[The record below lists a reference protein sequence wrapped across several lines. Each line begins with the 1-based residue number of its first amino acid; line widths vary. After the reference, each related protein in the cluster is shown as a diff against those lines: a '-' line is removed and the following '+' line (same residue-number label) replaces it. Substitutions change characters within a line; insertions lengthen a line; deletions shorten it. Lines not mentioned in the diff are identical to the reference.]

1 MFGDIQEYVRA
12 YIDMSVSG
20 NILFFKLEQ
29 YFKHFKL
36 EGSISPV
43 EGLNLTYKQKNNMV
57 FNINNLYTIIGRDQ
71 EPGWKTN
78 NRSTVLK
85 CPGQIAPVDY
95 EYDKYST
102 IALTDEFIFQQMTL
116 HDEPTMLS
124 NLCSTFYT
132 EAKLPYDCITITNED
147 DNSIEQKTERLKRC
161 TIRFLNLTELL

>member
-1 MFGDIQEYVRA
+1 MFGDIQEYVRS

-36 EGSISPV
+36 ETSVSPV
-43 EGLNLTYKQKNNMV
+43 QGLNLTYKQKYNMV
-57 FNINNLYTIIGRDQ
+57 LHLNNLYTIIGIDQ
-71 EPGWKTN
+71 DPGYKTN
-78 NRSTVLK
+78 SRSTVLK
-85 CPGQIAPVDY
+85 CPGIVAPIDY
-95 EYDKYST
+95 EYDNYST
-102 IALTDEFIFQQMTL
+102 IALSDEFIFQQMTL

-124 NLCSTFYT
+124 ILCSTFYT

-161 TIRFLNLTELL
+161 TTRFLNLTELL